1 MKTKKKK
8 NVVDLEA
15 IGLAKSPTSRASV
28 RNASE
33 KKVVSRSTALSAEV
47 VDPNAL
53 RHQAAERRQ
62 HVIDHLDEYLVAAEK
77 AMQAN
82 GVQVHWAANAEEA
95 RQLIVTLCKEAGVR
109 RIAKSKSMVTEEIH
123 LNDALKAAGMDVIET
138 DLGEF
143 VVQLD
148 NDHPSH
154 IVTPIIHKNRKDV
167 AATFAR
173 EGISKYDEDP
183 ERLTMAAR
191 SYLRRVFED
200 ADCGITG
207 ANFFVA
213 ETGRLVTVSNEGN
226 LRLTANTPRLHI
238 ALTGIEKVV
247 ATEEDLALL
256 LKLLARSATGQS
268 LTVYTQFLG
277 GPRGPKDPD
286 GPDAMHVVLLDNG
299 RTNLLGGRYREML
312 RCIRCG
318 ACLNVCP
325 VYRAVTGHGY
335 GSVYPGPMGA
345 IFSPLL
351 GGDESRRK
359 YAYLPKASS
368 LCGACEEVCPVAIP
382 IPKMLV
388 ALREESTRN
397 ALPAPDGTPPWA
409 PWTFLSTSPTI
420 WRTALEGG
428 RTFGWG
434 PAKFAPVA
442 AFQRWLQHHE
452 LPEWPEQSFRS
463 WWKKRDNGDAK

>member
-1 MKTKKKK
+1 MKPADRKSIID
-8 NVVDLEA
+8 VEA
-15 IGLAKSPTSRASV
+15 IGIGKSASSRASV
-28 RNASE
+28 RSASE
-33 KKVVSRSTALSAEV
+33 KKVVSRAVVLEAEV
-47 VDPNAL
+47 ENLDEK
-53 RHQAAERRQ
+53 RHEAAARRQ
-62 HVIDHLDEYLVAAEK
+62 HVIDHLDEYLLAAEK
-77 AMQAN
+77 SMQAK
-82 GVQVHWAANAEEA
+82 GIQVHWAADAEEA
-95 RQLIVTLCKEAGVR
+95 RELVVGLCRAAEVKL
-109 RIAKSKSMVTEEIH
+109 IAKSKSMVSEEIH
-123 LNDALKAAGMDVIET
+123 LNDALEAAGMRVVET

-148 NDHPSH
+148 KDHPSH
-154 IVTPIIHKNRKDV
+154 IVTPIIHKSRKDV
-167 AATFAR
+167 ATTFER
-173 EGISKYDEDP
+173 EGISDYNEDP
-183 ERLTMAAR
+183 EALTMAAR
-191 SYLRRVFED
+191 RHLRKIFQE

-207 ANFFVA
+207 ANFIVA

-226 LRLTANTPRLHI
+226 LRFTANTPRLHI
-238 ALTGIEKVV
+238 AMTGIEKIV
-247 ATEEDLALL
+247 ATEADLALL

-277 GPRGPKDPD
+277 GPREPGDPD
-286 GPDAMHVVLLDNG
+286 GPDAMHVILLDNG

-351 GGDESRRK
+351 GGEESRRK

-388 ALREESTRN
+388 GLREEAHRLHMPTPS
-397 ALPAPDGTPPWA
+397 GTPPWA
-409 PWTFLSTSPTI
+409 PWSLLATNPSV
-420 WRTALEGG
+420 WKVALEGG
-428 RTFGWG
+428 RAFGWG
-434 PAKFAPVA
+434 PARMAPVP

-452 LPEWPEQSFRS
+452 LPKWPDQSFRS
-463 WWKKRDNGDAK
+463 WWKKRGSEQKP

>member
-1 MKTKKKK
+1 MKQSKRVG
-8 NVVDLEA
+8 VVDVEA
-15 IGLAKSPTSRASV
+15 IGIGKSESSRASV
-28 RNASE
+28 RSASE
-33 KKVVSRSTALSAEV
+33 KKVVSRAMALEAEV
-47 VDPNAL
+47 ENSADL
-53 RHQAAERRQ
+53 RLEAAARRQ
-62 HVIDHLDEYLVAAEK
+62 HVIDHLDEYLLAAEK
-77 AMQAN
+77 SMTDN
-82 GVQVHWAANAEEA
+82 GIQVHWAADQEEA
-95 RQLIVTLCKEAGVR
+95 QQLVVKLCHDAGVK
-109 RIAKSKSMVTEEIH
+109 RIAKSKSMVSEEIH
-123 LNDALKAAGMDVIET
+123 LNGALEAAGMEVVET

-154 IVTPIIHKNRKDV
+154 IVTPIIHKSRKDV

-173 EGISKYDEDP
+173 EGISEYNEDP
-183 ERLTMAAR
+183 EALTMAAR
-191 SYLRRVFED
+191 RHLRSVFMS

-207 ANFFVA
+207 ANFIVA

-226 LRLTANTPRLHI
+226 LRLTSNTPRLHI
-238 ALTGIEKVV
+238 AMTGIEKIV
-247 ATEEDLALL
+247 ATEADLALL

-277 GPRGPKDPD
+277 GPRASGDPD
-286 GPDAMHVVLLDNG
+286 GPDAMHVILLDNG

-351 GGDESRRK
+351 GGEESRRK

-388 ALREESTRN
+388 ALREESMRMHM
-397 ALPAPDGTPPWA
+397 PGPGGTPPWA
-409 PWTFLSTSPTI
+409 PWSMLATSPGI
-420 WRTALEGG
+420 WKVALESG
-428 RTFGWG
+428 RAIGWG
-434 PAKFAPVA
+434 PARIAPVA
-442 AFQRWLQHHE
+442 AFQRWLQHHD
-452 LPEWPEQSFRS
+452 LPAWPRQSFRS
-463 WWKKRDNGDAK
+463 WWKKRDAESDS